1 MRLGVLVRVSTFSQ
15 ARALV
20 AADHQAYS
28 ERRTLALIGSVADDE
43 SQERNGLQEAYV
55 RYNAGTDEDEDV
67 TTN

>member
-1 MRLGVLVRVSTFSQ
+1 MVRLKHAESKGYITV
-15 ARALV
+15 
-20 AADHQAYS
+20 
-28 ERRTLALIGSVADDE
+28 DDE